1 MNYIIIATIVLL
13 ITLLGVYLVIENNRR
28 RAKNAEK
35 QVFNQ
40 RHNEV
45 ILHFK
50 TKTSEFVA
58 AGAIAS
64 KYSGTINTIV
74 NNFFVVQ
81 AHTEDNLNQLERIV
95 ELFILTVGEEVHKHR
110 EEDTMD
116 TLKDTMAAFAK
127 ELPTNGVAYNKDF
140 YYESLPAMIILLKT
154 ADVNDV
160 EDQDSDDTD
169 TNSDIDADEGSDQNN
184 QNELNKLA
192 SVQI

>member
-13 ITLLGVYLVIENNRR
+13 ITLLGVYLVIENNRKK
-28 RAKNAEK
+28 AKNAEK

-45 ILHFK
+45 TLHFK

-110 EEDTMD
+110 EHDTMD
-116 TLKDTMAAFAK
+116 TLKDTMTAFAK

-140 YYESLPAMIILLKT
+140 YYESLPAMITLLKT
-154 ADVNDV
+154 ADIADV
-160 EDQDSDDTD
+160 ESQDKDETDKDSD
-169 TNSDIDADEGSDQNN
+169 SDQNN
-184 QNELNKLA
+184 QTEVNKLA
-192 SVQI
+192 TAQI